1 MDELTR
7 KREQNTAFFLRAYQ
21 IQKAMS
27 TVAGFDEFEDAQ
39 NSSAVS
45 LNPQNPFDTDLQ
57 EGQIR
62 LLSQL
67 ERITYVVLLRRWE
80 KDSFLVMTFSH
91 YDFPAN
97 DEEFKPEF
105 DGGMYLNTLQAWNT
119 RTLQDETLKKSWLI
133 GELPASDCSDAR
145 DFWEHLLT
153 GHALKPELIAKSGM
167 PILAADDPRIQ
178 YIREESAI
186 FEEVDNLELAEDG
199 ELAASPVVVPD
210 TGVTSPSGTLV
221 NWLKSIPLPELW
233 PQEDIALAAGT
244 EKHDI
249 AVECHPYGRSEFVSI
264 VFSPNEKELRV
275 NIYTPDQSEP
285 SSAFDSWE
293 LVAENG
299 SVLGILR
306 NGFCLVHDLEFFDG
320 KCALRDPSGKEI
332 LCFEKQKTE

>member
-1 MDELTR
+1 MDRFTKE
-7 KREQNTAFFLRAYQ
+7 REQNTASFLQSYQ

-27 TVAGFDEFEDAQ
+27 TVSGFDESEDMETNPAII
-39 NSSAVS
+39 
-45 LNPQNPFDTDLQ
+45 LNPQNSFDSNLQ
-57 EGQIR
+57 AGQIR

-80 KDSFLVMTFSH
+80 KDSFVVMTFSH

-105 DGGMYLNTLQAWNT
+105 DGGMYLNTLQVWNT

-133 GELPASDCSDAR
+133 GELPASDCSDAWA
-145 DFWEHLLT
+145 FWEHLLT
-153 GHALKPELIAKSGM
+153 GRTLKPELLAKSGV
-167 PILAADDPRIQ
+167 PILEAEDPRIQ

-186 FEEVDNLELAEDG
+186 FEELDDLELKE
-199 ELAASPVVVPD
+199 ETEHAALPAVSKTNPVDFPGKVVD
-210 TGVTSPSGTLV
+210 
-221 NWLKSIPLPELW
+221 WLNRIKLPELW
-233 PQEDIALAAGT
+233 AQEETALAAGE

-249 AVECHPYGRSEFVSI
+249 VVECHPYGRSEFVSI

-293 LVAENG
+293 LVSENG
-299 SVLGILR
+299 SVLGTLR
-306 NGFCLVHDLEFFDG
+306 NGFCIVHDLETFDG
-320 KCALRDPSGKEI
+320 KCGLRDPAGKRI
-332 LCFEKQKTE
+332 LCFEKREMV